1 VFGRR
6 AALAALDEPEHATG
20 PAAAPE
26 PEQPVTPELRRALW
40 RDAGLIRGAD
50 GLTRLL
56 DAPAP
61 LARLIAETALAR
73 TESRG
78 VHFREDYPVE
88 DDALAGHFVVKAGA
102 GPELQRWS

>member
-1 VFGRR
+1 M
-6 AALAALDEPEHATG
+6 
-20 PAAAPE
+20 
-26 PEQPVTPELRRALW
+26 TPELRHRSGGSRLDP
-40 RDAGLIRGAD
+40 RAD

-102 GPELQRWS
+102 APELQRWS